1 MRDLKTIRIFLSTI
15 FLVASLSW
23 LFIGPDVN
31 PMAIISVRTQIIPTA
46 LSVTIGATVFW
57 LVATFVFG
65 RVYCSSVCPLGAL
78 QDAAI
83 WLRRFPLRRGMKAGR
98 GEGRLL
104 GFRIT
109 PFRYASRGR
118 KRLII
123 LIIYLASIIIGVLS
137 IAWLLQP
144 WSMLQSTAGL
154 VRPEAVAD
162 TWEMGLT
169 GLTGERLGVSLLG
182 KGALA
187 GCVASAVLL
196 IAILFLALLSGR
208 WYCNEL
214 CPIGT
219 CLGFVGEF
227 SLYHIEIDPDKCLNC
242 MKCEEVCPSHCIK
255 VVSRYVDDA
264 RCVRCFNCL
273 KVCPNDAIRYQL
285 NRNRRQTPLMQKR
298 KGMV

>member
-1 MRDLKTIRIFLSTI
+1 M
-15 FLVASLSW
+15 
-23 LFIGPDVN
+23 
-31 PMAIISVRTQIIPTA
+31 
-46 LSVTIGATVFW
+46 SVTIGATAFW

-83 WLRRFPLRRGMKAGR
+83 WLRRFPLRRGLKSGR
-98 GEGRLL
+98 SEGRLL
-104 GFRIT
+104 GFRIS

-118 KRLII
+118 RRLVI
-123 LIIYLASIIIGVLS
+123 LLIYIASIIIGVLS

-154 VRPEAVAD
+154 VRPDAVAD
-162 TWEMGLT
+162 TWQ
-169 GLTGERLGVSLLG
+169 RLGVSLLG
-182 KGALA
+182 KGALS
-187 GCVASAVLL
+187 GCIASAVLL
-196 IAILFLALLSGR
+196 AAVLFLAVLNGR

-219 CLGFVGEF
+219 CLGIVGDF
-227 SLYHIEIDPDKCLNC
+227 SLYHIEIDPDKCVNC
-242 MKCEEVCPSHCIK
+242 MKCEEICPSYCIK

-285 NRNRRQTPLMQKR
+285 NRNRRQTPLMQRRAETKS
-298 KGMV
+298 G